1 MLLLTLTAV
10 RASASHADLAQL
22 VLRGDIA
29 SAMRMGADRFE
40 RASWA
45 SCAADP
51 ATRAV
56 LGQLLSRC
64 MLACGQEEEAE
75 ELFQRLRKI
84 YESISRPM
92 VRWHAALD
100 QGMLLLRLNRA
111 GRALECFNTVADDN
125 RAPADVRIEAMAGAA
140 VAMHRCGD
148 SRTAMQALDVARR
161 LSDGVADRRMAHL
174 VDAVALEIAAL
185 QAARSSDALDDHALG
200 AVYREAAGD
209 PAAYDILRQQLGAAA
224 AALATLL
231 PFAAQRLQHLQH
243 LLSREGNSV
252 SAAAQVGQALGW
264 LRERRLT
271 AFETETR
278 IEAAR
283 MLIGRDA
290 LHAAGEVIAPLTA
303 NEQQAQRGRHGL
315 ELAYCM
321 ARLHQHQG
329 RPQDAL
335 RLYRQHTQLA
345 VLSLRN
351 DGGQKKTPRF
361 MDLPQ
366 SAGPGSTL
374 AAVMGSPAGD
384 AAKMRLPLRYRRAYQ
399 YIMEHLNDE
408 NLSVRQ
414 VAAHVDVTERAL
426 QLAFRSHL
434 GMTPAELIRTRRME
448 HIRDDLCQETGGR
461 GVREVAAR
469 WGITNRSTLSNSYRL
484 HFDETPT
491 QTLRGGAHTAGDE
504 PAMWMAM
511 SMPQPQDA
519 GLGSL
524 AS

>member
-1 MLLLTLTAV
+1 MLMLTLTAV
-10 RASASHADLAQL
+10 RASASHEDLAQL
-22 VLRGDIA
+22 VLKGDIV

-40 RASWA
+40 RAS
-45 SCAADP
+45 CVADP
-51 ATRAV
+51 AVRAV
-56 LGQLLSRC
+56 LGQLLGRC

-75 ELFQRLRKI
+75 ELFQRLLKV

-100 QGMLLLRLNRA
+100 QGMLLLRLNRP

-125 RAPADVRIEAMAGAA
+125 RAPAEVRIEAMAGAA
-140 VAMHRCGD
+140 MALHRSGE

-161 LSDGVADRRMAHL
+161 LGDGVADRRVAHL

-200 AVYREAAGD
+200 AVYRESAAD
-209 PAAYDILRQQLGAAA
+209 PASYDILRQQLGAAA
-224 AALATLL
+224 AALATLM

-252 SAAAQVGQALGW
+252 SAAARMSQSLAW
-264 LRERRLT
+264 LRERRLS

-290 LHAAGEVIAPLTA
+290 VHAAGEVIAPLTA
-303 NEQQAQRGRHGL
+303 NEQQAQRSRHGL

-361 MDLPQ
+361 MELPQ
-366 SAGPGSTL
+366 SAPQAATL
-374 AAVMGSPAGD
+374 SAVTASPAGD

-414 VAAHVDVTERAL
+414 VAAYVDVTERAL
-426 QLAFRSHL
+426 QLAFRTHL
-434 GMTPAELIRTRRME
+434 GMTPAELIRARRME

-469 WGITNRSTLSNSYRL
+469 WGITNRSTLSNSYRA

-491 QTLRGGAHTAGDE
+491 QTLRGGAHVGSDE
-504 PAMWMAM
+504 PALWMAAGM
-511 SMPQPQDA
+511 SRGQGA
-519 GLGSL
+519 SARTL

>member
-1 MLLLTLTAV
+1 MLLLSFTAV
-10 RASASHADLAQL
+10 RASASHGDLAPL

-29 SAMRMGADRFE
+29 GAMRMGADRFE
-40 RASWA
+40 RS
-45 SCAADP
+45 SCVADP

-64 MLACGQEEEAE
+64 MLASGQEEEAE
-75 ELFQRLRKI
+75 ELLQRLLKI
-84 YESISRPM
+84 YEAVSRPM

-100 QGMLLLRLNRA
+100 QGMLMRHLKRA

-140 VAMHRCGD
+140 LAMHDSGD
-148 SRTAMQALDVARR
+148 SRTGLQALDVARR
-161 LSDGVADRRMAHL
+161 LSDGVADRRVAQL
-174 VDAVALEIAAL
+174 VDAVAMEIVAL
-185 QAARSSDALDDHALG
+185 QAARACDALDDHALG
-200 AVYREAAGD
+200 AVYREGSGD
-209 PAAYDILRQQLGAAA
+209 LPTYDILRQQLGAATG
-224 AALATLL
+224 ALSAQL
-231 PFAAQRLQHLQH
+231 PLAAQRLQHLQH
-243 LLSREGNSV
+243 LLNREGSSV
-252 SAAAQVGQALGW
+252 GAAAHMNQSLAW
-264 LRERRLT
+264 LHERRLL
-271 AFETETR
+271 AFENEAR

-290 LHAAGEVIAPLTA
+290 VFAAGELIAPMTA
-303 NEQQAQRGRHGL
+303 NEQQAQHGRHGL

-345 VLSLRN
+345 MLSLRN

-361 MDLPQ
+361 MELPQ
-366 SAGPGSTL
+366 AAAAVPGGTL
-374 AAVMGSPAGD
+374 AAVLASPAND
-384 AAKMRLPLRYRRAYQ
+384 ATKMRLPLRYRRAYQ

-408 NLSVRQ
+408 SLSVRQ

-426 QLAFRSHL
+426 QLAFRTHL
-434 GMTPAELIRTRRME
+434 GMTPAELIRSRRME
-448 HIRDDLCQETGGR
+448 RIRDDLCEDTAGR

-469 WGITNRSTLSNSYRL
+469 WGITNRSTLANSYRL

-491 QTLRGGAHTAGDE
+491 QTLQGGALSA
-504 PAMWMAM
+504 
-511 SMPQPQDA
+511 
-519 GLGSL
+519 
-524 AS
+524 

>member
-22 VLRGDIA
+22 VLKGDIA
-29 SAMRMGADRFE
+29 SAMRMASDRFE
-40 RASWA
+40 RAA
-45 SCAADP
+45 CAADP
-51 ATRAV
+51 AGRAV

-75 ELFQRLRKI
+75 ELFQRLLKI
-84 YESISRPM
+84 YESVSRPM

-100 QGMLLLRLNRA
+100 QGMLLLRLNRP

-125 RAPADVRIEAMAGAA
+125 RTPADVRIEAMAGAA
-140 VAMHRCGD
+140 VAMHRSGD

-161 LSDGVADRRMAHL
+161 LSDGVADRRVAHL

-200 AVYREAAGD
+200 AMYREGAGD
-209 PAAYDILRQQLGAAA
+209 AASYDILRQQLGAAA

-252 SAAAQVGQALGW
+252 SASAQVGQALAW

-351 DGGQKKTPRF
+351 DSGQKKTPRF

-366 SAGPGSTL
+366 SAAQGSPL

-408 NLSVRQ
+408 SLSVRQ

-469 WGITNRSTLSNSYRL
+469 WGITNRSTLSNSYRA

-491 QTLRGGAHTAGDE
+491 QTLRGGVHTGSDE
-504 PAMWMAM
+504 SAMWMVP
-511 SMPQPQDA
+511 PQPQDPS
-519 GLGSL
+519 LGSL
-524 AS
+524 SS

>member
-10 RASASHADLAQL
+10 RASASHEDMAQM

-29 SAMRMGADRFE
+29 GAMRMGADRFE
-40 RASWA
+40 RAS
-45 SCAADP
+45 CIADP
-51 ATRAV
+51 AARAV

-75 ELFQRLRKI
+75 ELCQRLLKT
-84 YESISRPM
+84 YESVSRPM

-100 QGMLLLRLNRA
+100 QGMLMLRLNRA

-140 VAMHRCGD
+140 MAMHRSGD
-148 SRTAMQALDVARR
+148 SRTGLQALDVARR

-185 QAARSSDALDDHALG
+185 QAARASEALDDHALG
-200 AVYREAAGD
+200 AVYREGAGD
-209 PAAYDILRQQLGAAA
+209 MPSYDILRQQLGAAA
-224 AALATLL
+224 GALGTLL

-243 LLSREGNSV
+243 LLSREGTSV
-252 SAAAQVGQALGW
+252 SAAAQMGQSLAW
-264 LRERRLT
+264 LRERRLA
-271 AFETETR
+271 AFETEAR

-290 LHAAGEVIAPLTA
+290 VHAAGEMLAPLTA

-351 DGGQKKTPRF
+351 DNGQKKMPRF
-361 MDLPQ
+361 MELPQ
-366 SAGPGSTL
+366 AAAQGHTM
-374 AAVMGSPAGD
+374 AAVMGSPAND
-384 AAKMRLPLRYRRAYQ
+384 ATKMRLPLRYRRAYQ

-408 NLSVRQ
+408 NMSVRQ

-426 QLAFRSHL
+426 QLAFRTHL

-448 HIRDDLCQETGGR
+448 RIRDDLCQDTSGR

-491 QTLRGGAHTAGDE
+491 QTLQGGARSAGEE
-504 PAMWMAM
+504 PAVWMAAR
-511 SMPQPQDA
+511 SQDGA
-519 GLGSL
+519 RGALS
-524 AS
+524 A

>member
-1 MLLLTLTAV
+1 MLMLTLTAV
-10 RASASHADLAQL
+10 RASACHEDLAQL
-22 VLRGDIA
+22 VLKGDIA

-40 RASWA
+40 RAS
-45 SCAADP
+45 CAADP
-51 ATRAV
+51 AARAV

-75 ELFQRLRKI
+75 DLSQRLLKV

-100 QGMLLLRLNRA
+100 QGMLLLRLNRP

-140 VAMHRCGD
+140 VAMHRSGEN
-148 SRTAMQALDVARR
+148 RTAMQALDVARR
-161 LSDGVADRRMAHL
+161 LGDGVADRRVAHL

-200 AVYREAAGD
+200 AVYRESASD
-209 PAAYDILRQQLGAAA
+209 PASYDILHQQLGAAA
-224 AALATLL
+224 SALATLM
-231 PFAAQRLQHLQH
+231 PFAAQRLQHLHH

-252 SAAAQVGQALGW
+252 SAAAQMSQSLAW

-361 MDLPQ
+361 MELPH
-366 SAGPGSTL
+366 SAPQAPTL
-374 AAVMGSPAGD
+374 AAVTASPAGD

-426 QLAFRSHL
+426 QLAFRTHL

-469 WGITNRSTLSNSYRL
+469 WGITNRSTLSNSYRA

-491 QTLRGGAHTAGDE
+491 QTLRGGVQTGSDE
-504 PAMWMAM
+504 PALWMAVG
-511 SMPQPQDA
+511 MPLPHGA
-519 GLGSL
+519 GAGILPS
-524 AS
+524 